1 MGTFGI
7 ILIIT
12 ALLGLYGIIHIT
24 IYNKIQFLKTK
35 IEHVEGIIDESLRK
49 KFDLILRAEDTINEN
64 LSSKKEYLQ
73 DYKELK
79 NEKISNFDLTR
90 KLEEA
95 ENIIQNLY
103 NDHEKLNENENIKEI
118 LKELKRINEKL
129 TAGITY
135 YNKQTTKLNA
145 YIRKFP
151 NNIIAKIHHVKIKPF
166 FDGKNMNDEDIND
179 FKL

>member
-7 ILIIT
+7 ILIII
-12 ALLGLYGIIHIT
+12 ALIGLYGIIHIT

-35 IEHVEGIIDESLRK
+35 IDHVEGLVDESLRE
-49 KFDLILRAEDTINEN
+49 KFDLIIRAEDAINEN

-73 DYKELK
+73 DYKSLK

-103 NDHEKLNENENIKEI
+103 NDNEKLKDNENIKEI
-118 LKELKRINEKL
+118 LTELKKTNEKL

-135 YNKQTTKLNA
+135 YNKHTTTLNA
-145 YIRKFP
+145 YIRRFP
-151 NNIIAKIHHVKIKPF
+151 NNMIAKIHHVKIKPF
-166 FDGKNMNDEDIND
+166 FDGKNMNDEDLND